1 VEAPK
6 NGKLEEI
13 TPEQLEDE
21 FVNSGVIEDICIIV
35 AIDMTRSNAF
45 KGRKTFGGKNLHEI
59 EPSVD
64 QENMRERLNSGSLNP
79 YERAILASDFF
90 LSCDTDGGFPLYY
103 FGSVQAAE
111 LGGFVHVKDC
121 ENTADLWQT
130 YRRTV
135 GKQELSGPGR
145 FTPLFERAVE
155 RAKALGRY
163 HILLVFTDGDVEDQ
177 NEFGAALGKA
187 SAEVPLSVVVIGVG
201 DGPFN
206 QAEQFDDYMP
216 PGKRFDNLQFV
227 TFNKINAAVSLEAQ
241 QREFFAQ
248 AFNEIPRQYRMCKEI
263 LGYRAPMRRV
273 GFFEEDITMEP
284 RETDGADR
292 KKDGRSKNVRGRTRL
307 GGRGGGGGGGDY
319 PGRK

>member
-1 VEAPK
+1 MGDISA
-6 NGKLEEI
+6 EE
-13 TPEQLEDE
+13 LEDE
-21 FVNSGVIEDICIIV
+21 FVNSGVIEDIAIMV

-45 KGRKTFGGKNLHEI
+45 KGRKTFGGKNLHDI

-64 QENMRERLNSGSLNP
+64 QENMREQLNSGSLNP

-103 FGSVQAAE
+103 FGSVQSAE

-130 YRRTV
+130 YRKTV
-135 GKQELSGPGR
+135 GRQELSGPGR

-155 RAKALGRY
+155 RTKALGRY

-177 NEFGAALGKA
+177 EEFGAALGKA
-187 SAEVPLSVVVIGVG
+187 SAEVPLSVVVVGVG

-216 PGKRFDNLQFV
+216 AGKRFDNLQFV
-227 TFNKINAAVSLEAQ
+227 TFSKINSAVSLEAQ

-248 AFNEIPRQYRMCKEI
+248 AFNEIPRQYRLCKEI

-273 GFFEEDITMEP
+273 GIFHEDISMEP
-284 RETDGADR
+284 QDTDFAER
-292 KKDGRSKNVRGRTRL
+292 KKEQSRSKGPPKSRWTRTGLGRS
-307 GGRGGGGGGGDY
+307 GGGGDG
-319 PGRK
+319 GRR